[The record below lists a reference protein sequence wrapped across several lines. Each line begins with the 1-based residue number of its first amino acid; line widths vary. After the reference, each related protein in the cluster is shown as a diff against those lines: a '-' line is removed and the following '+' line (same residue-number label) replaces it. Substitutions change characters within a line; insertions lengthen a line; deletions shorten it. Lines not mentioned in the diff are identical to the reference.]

1 MKKNSFIGGAFIAT
15 LGIIIVK
22 VIGLLYVIP
31 FNAIIGEQGGALYGY
46 GYNIYNLFL
55 SISSAGFPFAI
66 SKLTSEYSAL
76 GLKKAVKDT
85 YKIAT
90 RLILVISIIIFI
102 LLFIFAPQ
110 IGKLI
115 IGDVTGGNTYED
127 IGFVIRM
134 VSFAILVVPFLSVTK
149 GFLQG
154 HKFITPS
161 TISQIIEQIVR
172 VTVILLGSFIA
183 LKVFNSELK
192 TAVGIAVSGAF
203 FGGIAAYLYLRRKLK
218 QSKILEE
225 KIEEESNISNK
236 EIGKKILKYSI
247 PFIIISLVYNLYNTV
262 DMILVSRTMNDI
274 LKFPVGVTESVV
286 SVFTTWGVKLNSIL
300 LAITTGLT
308 TSLIPNIVNS
318 YTKGDMDDVN
328 NKFNKALQCILL
340 IIVPLTLFLSLL
352 VKPVWTLFYGT
363 STYGPIVYKVFVFAA
378 LFGGFYSI
386 VVNTLQGLN
395 KYKLV
400 IITVLIGLVINTVL
414 DVPFMLISN
423 NLGYDV
429 SYGAIVA
436 AMIGYSTS
444 IIISLVVLNKKYG
457 FKFNDTAKRLPGFI
471 ISWTIFIITIYLLK
485 LVIPTT
491 LHGRLVQIPILS
503 VFGIISF
510 GIYALINYYNGNLK
524 AIIDIRRK
532 KK

>member
-15 LGIIIVK
+15 FGIIIVK

-31 FNAIIGEQGGALYGY
+31 FNMIIGEQGGALYGY

-66 SKLTSEYSAL
+66 SKLTSEYNAL
-76 GLKKAVKDT
+76 GYKKAVRDT
-85 YKIAT
+85 YKIA
-90 RLILVISIIIFI
+90 RKIILLISSVIFV

-154 HKFITPS
+154 HKFITPTS
-161 TISQIIEQIVR
+161 ISQIIEQVVR
-172 VTVILLGSFIA
+172 VLIILLGSFLAI
-183 LKVFNSELK
+183 KVFDSSLT

-203 FGGIAAYLYLRRKLK
+203 FGGVAAYLFLYAKLK
-218 QSKILEE
+218 KSNILKEN
-225 KIEEESNISNK
+225 IEEENIVSKK
-236 EIGKKILKYSI
+236 EIGLNILKYSI
-247 PFIIISLVYNLYNTV
+247 PFIIISLVYNMYNTV
-262 DMILVSRTMNDI
+262 DMILVSRTMNSI
-274 LKFPVGVTESVV
+274 LKFPVTVTESVV

-328 NKFNKALQCILL
+328 NKFNKAIQCILL
-340 IIVPLTLFLSLL
+340 IIVPLTIFLSLL

-400 IITVLIGLVINTVL
+400 IGTVLLGLLINTVL
-414 DVPFMLISN
+414 DVPFMLLMN
-423 NLGYDV
+423 KLGYEV
-429 SYGAIVA
+429 SYGAVLA
-436 AMIGYSTS
+436 AMVGYSTS
-444 IIISLVVLNKKYG
+444 ITISLIVLNKKYG
-457 FKFNDTAKRLPGFI
+457 FKFTDTAKKLPGYI
-471 ISWTIFIITIYLLK
+471 ISWTAFIIVITMLK
-485 LVIPTT
+485 FIIPTDLT
-491 LHGRLVQIPILS
+491 SRLVQIPILS

-510 GIYALINYYNGNLK
+510 GIYAIINYYNGNLT
-524 AIIDIRRK
+524 AIFNIRRK
-532 KK
+532 K

>member
-90 RLILVISIIIFI
+90 RLILVISLIIFV

-154 HKFITPS
+154 HKFITPTS
-161 TISQIIEQIVR
+161 ISQIIEQIVR
-172 VTVILLGSFIA
+172 VVVILLGSFIA
-183 LKVFNSELK
+183 LKVFNSDLK

-203 FGGIAAYLYLRRKLK
+203 FGGIAAYLYLRRK
-218 QSKILEE
+218 
-225 KIEEESNISNK
+225 
-236 EIGKKILKYSI
+236 
-247 PFIIISLVYNLYNTV
+247 
-262 DMILVSRTMNDI
+262 
-274 LKFPVGVTESVV
+274 
-286 SVFTTWGVKLNSIL
+286 
-300 LAITTGLT
+300 
-308 TSLIPNIVNS
+308 
-318 YTKGDMDDVN
+318 
-328 NKFNKALQCILL
+328 
-340 IIVPLTLFLSLL
+340 
-352 VKPVWTLFYGT
+352 
-363 STYGPIVYKVFVFAA
+363 
-378 LFGGFYSI
+378 
-386 VVNTLQGLN
+386 
-395 KYKLV
+395 
-400 IITVLIGLVINTVL
+400 
-414 DVPFMLISN
+414 
-423 NLGYDV
+423 
-429 SYGAIVA
+429 
-436 AMIGYSTS
+436 
-444 IIISLVVLNKKYG
+444 
-457 FKFNDTAKRLPGFI
+457 
-471 ISWTIFIITIYLLK
+471 
-485 LVIPTT
+485 
-491 LHGRLVQIPILS
+491 
-503 VFGIISF
+503 
-510 GIYALINYYNGNLK
+510 
-524 AIIDIRRK
+524 
-532 KK
+532 

>member
-15 LGIIIVK
+15 MGIIIVK

-31 FNAIIGEQGGALYGY
+31 FNMIIGEQGGALYGY
-46 GYNIYNLFL
+46 GYNVYNLFL

-66 SKLTSEYSAL
+66 SKITSEYSAL
-76 GLKKAVKDT
+76 GLKKAVRDT

-90 RLILVISIIIFI
+90 KIILIISIIIFV

-115 IGDVTGGNTYED
+115 IGDVSGGNTYED

-154 HKFITPS
+154 HKYITPTS
-161 TISQIIEQIVR
+161 ISQIIEQLVR
-172 VTVILLGSFIA
+172 VIVILLGSFLA

-203 FGGIAAYLYLRRKLK
+203 FGGLAAYIYLRIKIRKTKLL
-218 QSKILEE
+218 SE
-225 KIEEESNISNK
+225 KIEEESSVK
-236 EIGKKILKYSI
+236 RMEIAKKILTYSI
-247 PFIIISLVYNLYNTV
+247 PFIIISLVYNMYNTV
-262 DMILVSRTMNDI
+262 DMILLSRTMNDI
-274 LKFPVGVTESVV
+274 LKFPVNVTESVV

-308 TSLIPNIVNS
+308 TSLIPNIVSS
-318 YTKGDMDDVN
+318 YTKGNMKDVN
-328 NKFNKALQCILL
+328 NKFNKAIQCILL

-352 VKPVWTLFYGT
+352 VEPVWTLFYGA

-400 IITVLIGLVINTVL
+400 ITTVLIGLLLNTVL
-414 DVPFMLISN
+414 DVPFMLLMH
-423 NLGYDV
+423 NLGYNV
-429 SYGAIVA
+429 SYGAVIA

-444 IIISLVVLNKKYG
+444 IIISLIVLTKKYG
-457 FKFNDTAKRLPGFI
+457 FKLNDTAKKLPSYI
-471 ISWTIFIITIYLLK
+471 CSWGIFIIMIILLK
-485 LVIPTT
+485 LIIPTT
-491 LHGRLVQIPILS
+491 LHGRLIQIPIL
-503 VFGIISF
+503 GIYGILSF
-510 GIYALINYYNGNLK
+510 GIYAVVNYFNGNLTE
-524 AIIDIRRK
+524 IFNIRRK